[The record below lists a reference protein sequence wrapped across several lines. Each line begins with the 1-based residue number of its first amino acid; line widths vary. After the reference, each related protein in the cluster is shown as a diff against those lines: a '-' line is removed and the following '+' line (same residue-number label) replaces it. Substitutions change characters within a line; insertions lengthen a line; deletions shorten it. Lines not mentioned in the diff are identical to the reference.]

1 MGRLGDLLVRKHSV
15 IATNLFALSVGAG
28 FLYTM
33 RTGQSA
39 LSDAKAALSGE
50 AGEGRRASG
59 EGRER
64 WLAGDAGPCAGPG
77 PPALRTCWV
86 SPVGLRL
93 VLGAGSMLAADP
105 PLLPPPPGAPA
116 LTAAPTPTPTLPLR
130 QARAPLSSR

>member
-50 AGEGRRASG
+50 S
-59 EGRER
+59 
-64 WLAGDAGPCAGPG
+64 
-77 PPALRTCWV
+77 
-86 SPVGLRL
+86 
-93 VLGAGSMLAADP
+93 AAEQ
-105 PLLPPPPGAPA
+105 
-116 LTAAPTPTPTLPLR
+116 PLR
-130 QARAPLSSR
+130 AYQMRFR